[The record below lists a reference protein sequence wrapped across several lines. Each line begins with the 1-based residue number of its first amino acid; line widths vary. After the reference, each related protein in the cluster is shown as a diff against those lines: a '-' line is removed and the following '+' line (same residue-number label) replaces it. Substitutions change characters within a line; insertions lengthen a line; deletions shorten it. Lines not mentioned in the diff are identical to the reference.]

1 MGHGVVCQI
10 CNEARS
16 KYKCPSCRAPYCS
29 VPCFKKHKENPC
41 ALPVFSE
48 EKPPTAG
55 PELLVERPLV
65 VEEPREVL
73 QRPQLEATA
82 SSSEIHSALKDENL
96 RKLILSIDCSPDA
109 EKELEKAMGVDAFQI
124 FTDKILSTIE
134 TSWTSANL
142 GANA

>member
-10 CNEARS
+10 CNEAQS

-55 PELLVERPLV
+55 PELLVQRPLV

-73 QRPQLEATA
+73 QRPQLEAMA
-82 SSSEIHSALKDENL
+82 SSSEIRSSLKDENL
-96 RKLILSIDCSPDA
+96 QKLISSIDCSPDA
-109 EKELEKAMGVDAFQI
+109 EKELEKAMGVDVFQI

-134 TSWTSANL
+134 TSSTSANL
-142 GANA
+142 GANT

>member
-1 MGHGVVCQI
+1 MGPRVVCQV
-10 CNEARS
+10 CNEAQS

-41 ALPVFSE
+41 ALPVSSE
-48 EKPPTAG
+48 EKPPTAA
-55 PELLVERPLV
+55 PELLVERPLL
-65 VEEPREVL
+65 VEEPSQVL
-73 QRPQLEATA
+73 QGPQLEAIA

-109 EKELEKAMGVDAFQI
+109 EKELEKAMGVDAFRV

-134 TSWTSANL
+134 TSSSSAN
-142 GANA
+142 ANT